1 MDIFAQT
8 SDAASSSSLLMQIAP
23 FLLVFVIFYFL
34 LIRPQQKKQKLHQAM
49 IDGLKKGDRVVT
61 TAGIYGTIQKIHE
74 NSITLEIADKIKI
87 QQERSL
93 VARVITDSNQDSS
106 DSDKK

>member
-23 FLLVFVIFYFL
+23 FLLVFAIFYFL

-93 VARVITDSNQDSS
+93 VARVITDSNQDSP